1 MTFSTLVITV
11 VWIFTFVP
19 LFIAIW
25 NSKYLSTPKSF
36 WGKEYHNESDLS
48 VTVLIPAR
56 NEGRNI
62 HKVLTAL
69 RFQSYSNYEVIV
81 LNDRSDDDT
90 AEVVAQFFSSDFAI
104 RLLEGEEPP
113 DGWLGKHWACHQLSL
128 EAKGDY
134 LLFVDADT
142 ILDKDAIRMA
152 VREAAAGNCDLLTM
166 IPSRCANNFV
176 ERSLYGF
183 IDWAICAWLP
193 LEIAHSSTNS
203 YLSASYGQF
212 MLFRKDGYFLT
223 GGHKNIKD
231 LAVDDFGLGRLVKS
245 SGLRWKLMD
254 GTSIVSALPYS
265 NLYDTV
271 KGISRSL
278 SPALDYRLSLIV
290 SISIGLMVLFYFPV
304 LCLFMSFNEGG
315 YFDYRSILSFGS
327 IIQLL
332 LSHLIIFKRFSHSL
346 TVLPFV
352 HVSVIL
358 MIMIACHS
366 LFSNLFGYATWKQR
380 NTAIRKIKF

>member
-1 MTFSTLVITV
+1 MTFSTLVITA
-11 VWIFTFVP
+11 VWIFAFVP
-19 LFIAIW
+19 VFIAIW
-25 NSKYLSTPKSF
+25 NSKYIPTPKSF
-36 WGKEYHNESDLS
+36 LGEEHLNESGLS
-48 VTVLIPAR
+48 VTILIPAR

-90 AEVVAQFFSSDFAI
+90 AEVVSKFFGSDFAI
-104 RLLEGEEPP
+104 RLLEGEDPP

-134 LLFVDADT
+134 FLFVDGDT
-142 ILDKDAIRMA
+142 ILHQDAIRMA
-152 VREAAAGNCDLLTM
+152 VHEAANGNCDLLTM

-183 IDWAICAWLP
+183 IDWVICAWLP
-193 LEIAHSSTNS
+193 LEVAHSSTNS

-212 MLFRKDGYFLT
+212 MLFRKEAYFLT
-223 GGHKNIKD
+223 GGHKTIKD

-245 SGLRWKLMD
+245 SGLRWKLID
-254 GTSIVSALPYS
+254 GTNIVSALPYS

-278 SPALDYRLSLIV
+278 LPALDYRISLIL
-290 SISIGLMVLFYFPV
+290 SISIGLALLFYFPV
-304 LCLFMSFNEGG
+304 LCLFWSFSEGD
-315 YFDYRSILSFGS
+315 YFGYRSILSFGS
-327 IIQLL
+327 IILLL
-332 LSHLIIFKRFSHSL
+332 LSHLIICKRFSHSL
-346 TVLPFV
+346 RVVPFV

-366 LFSNLFGYATWKQR
+366 LVSNLFGYATWKQR
-380 NTAIRKIKF
+380 NTVIRKIKF